1 MTLFLSLFLCICL
14 VTLSSISSCP
24 PRSSK
29 HLQSFHISLSPWR
42 FFFFYLYTSLLSL
55 FPSFALSLSLSF
67 NFYSSCRSGYLDDP
81 LLDIHVFLVEY
92 TSSSFILSLQSII
105 IHFIHS
111 SHICNT
117 SRSFPLRWATSRI
130 STCLRNLQ
138 ILRGPGIVRSSCSR
152 FYATCS

>member
-1 MTLFLSLFLCICL
+1 MYLSRYSLLYL
-14 VTLSSISSCP
+14 LNALLAVASIFSHFIS
-24 PRSSK
+24 
-29 HLQSFHISLSPWR
+29 HIISMAV
-42 FFFFYLYTSLLSL
+42 FFFYLYTSLLSL